1 MEMDIIRLNLKSDNN
16 ISIEILDYRKLEE
29 EVEENTYELLKPYKI
44 INELEN
50 LSDEIL
56 REIIKSSE
64 LQGNLVEDFL
74 DSPIMNV
81 RTTKLK
87 NKLEPRANQ

>member
-1 MEMDIIRLNLKSDNN
+1 MDIIRLNLKSDNN